1 MKKFRFPGPSPDLHY
16 MRICV
21 FFYYFFPKFDSDG
34 SWFSRPLNPALF
46 SFNANVFRHE
56 LLKLWFHCLAPNH
69 MKEENKENTVSNLP
83 FCLQRLLSRARSIE
97 PVTKPVVQ
105 AAAPPT

>member
-1 MKKFRFPGPSPDLHY
+1 MS
-16 MRICV
+16 ICV
-21 FFYYFFPKFDSDG
+21 FFYYFFPKFDPDG
-34 SWFSRPLNPALF
+34 SWFSRPLNLALF
-46 SFNANVFRHE
+46 SFNANGFRHE

-69 MKEENKENTVSNLP
+69 MKEENKENTISNLP